1 MNANRENDSYDV
13 AIIGLGP
20 IGLALA
26 TLLAAKGIRVA
37 AIDPNR
43 LVCQHPRATHIDD
56 ETMRTLQTLGADSLE
71 TEFLRMTGYT
81 LRKADGTPFMVHEW
95 PFAATDQGW
104 FSDYMFHQPDFESQ
118 LRGRLATDPNADLW
132 LGWQVNSIEQ
142 SKDRVELRLVERET
156 TRVAMLRAAYVVG
169 SDGANSFVRK
179 WMASE
184 VEDFHASQRSLIVDI
199 FAFEQPKSL
208 PATAV
213 FILCRSPLPLTYVP
227 IHPPM
232 LRFELMLGSEH
243 QAHEMEDPNYVYE
256 MLSPYI
262 RPGKY
267 RIMRTDAYE
276 WHSHVVRG
284 WRKQRVFVAGDAA
297 HTMTPM
303 LGQGMCA
310 GLRDAANLAWKLALV
325 LKGISPE
332 DLLDTYELER
342 SPHVQGQVVESAKL
356 GNLIGAIGRGEI
368 KELGGNPEQVER
380 ERPILGPGLTDDP
393 KGPVGRLAPQPR
405 SGDGP
410 RLDDVSGYNFT
421 IVGSSMTIEAVD
433 DDTRATWRR
442 LGAVVL
448 SESGSVVDQW
458 LAANGADA
466 AIIRPDRYAF
476 DLTKGPKD
484 LALATGRLADR
495 VLRLEAVA

>member
-1 MNANRENDSYDV
+1 MNAINQNKVYDV
-13 AIIGLGP
+13 AVIGLGP
-20 IGLALA
+20 IGLTLA

-71 TEFLRMTGYT
+71 PQFLRMTGYT

-95 PFAATDQGW
+95 PFTATDQGW
-104 FSDYMFHQPDFESQ
+104 LSDYMFHQPDFESQ
-118 LRGRLATDPNADLW
+118 LRGRLAADSNADLW
-132 LGWQVNSIEQ
+132 LGWEVNSIDQ
-142 SKDRVELRLVERET
+142 SNDSVELKLEERAT
-156 TRVAMLRAAYVVG
+156 NRVATLRAAYVVG

-184 VEDFHASQRSLIVDI
+184 VEDFHASQRSLIIDI
-199 FAFEQPKSL
+199 FAFEHPKSL

-227 IHPPM
+227 IYPPM
-232 LRFELMLGSEH
+232 LRFEFMLGSEH
-243 QAHEMEDPNYVYE
+243 QAHEMEDPNCVYE

-325 LKGISPE
+325 IQGVSPE

-356 GNLIGAIGRGEI
+356 GNLIEAIGKGEI

-380 ERPILGPGLTDDP
+380 ERPLLGPGLTDVP
-393 KGPVGRLAPQPR
+393 KGAVGRLAPQPR
-405 SGDGP
+405 SGDGR
-410 RLDDVSGYNFT
+410 RLDDVAGYNFT
-421 IVGSSMTIEAVD
+421 IVGSPAVIEAAD
-433 DDTRATWRR
+433 NKTRETWRR

-448 SESGSVVDQW
+448 SEQGPFVEQW
-458 LAANGADA
+458 LGSNNADA

-476 DLTKGPKD
+476 ALTQGSKE
-484 LALATGRLADR
+484 
-495 VLRLEAVA
+495 LEAATESLANRLFKQ

>member
-1 MNANRENDSYDV
+1 MSANHRNDSYDV
-13 AIIGLGP
+13 AVIGLGP
-20 IGLALA
+20 IGLTLA

-43 LVCQHPRATHIDD
+43 VVCQHPRATHIDD

-132 LGWQVNSIEQ
+132 LGWEVNSIEQ
-142 SKDRVELRLVERET
+142 SKDSVELRLEERET
-156 TRVAMLRAAYVVG
+156 ARVATLRADYVVG

-303 LGQGMCA
+303 LGQGMCS

-325 LKGISPE
+325 IKGVSPE
-332 DLLDTYELER
+332 DLLDTYEVGAL
-342 SPHVQGQVVESAKL
+342 SACSGPSGRVRQAGKS
-356 GNLIGAIGRGEI
+356 IGAIGRGEI

-405 SGDGP
+405 SGDGR
-410 RLDDVSGYNFT
+410 RLDDVAGYNFT
-421 IVGSSMTIEAVD
+421 IVGSPAVIEAAD
-433 DDTRATWRR
+433 NKTQETWRR

-448 SESGSVVDQW
+448 SEQDPFVEQW
-458 LAANGADA
+458 LSSNGADA

-476 DLTKGPKD
+476 ALTHGS
-484 LALATGRLADR
+484 AE
-495 VLRLEAVA
+495 LEAATKNLGNRLFKQ